1 MRKSFRVDGIEIFV
15 DPRQD
20 LVIDQFR
27 GIFVHKTHAKCRKE
41 LDLVIAYKYLTEQG
55 YSIMREVLS
64 SGDLE
69 GIMDEY
75 FDKLKVVRAEKVVEN
90 IERLP
95 SDFRRSVLYYLAKRA
110 AELPSELDVAL
121 RVKFVSFFRSYPSL
135 TIEKV
140 PI

>member
-15 DPRQD
+15 DPKQD

-41 LDLVIAYKYLTEQG
+41 LDLVIAYKYLEEQG

-75 FDKLKVVRAEKVVEN
+75 FDKLKVASAGKVVEN

-95 SDFRRSVLYYLAKRA
+95 SDFRRSVLYYLARRTT
-110 AELPSELDVAL
+110 ELPNDLDAAL
-121 RVKFVSFFRSYPSL
+121 RNRFISFFRSYPNGSASG
-135 TIEKV
+135 I